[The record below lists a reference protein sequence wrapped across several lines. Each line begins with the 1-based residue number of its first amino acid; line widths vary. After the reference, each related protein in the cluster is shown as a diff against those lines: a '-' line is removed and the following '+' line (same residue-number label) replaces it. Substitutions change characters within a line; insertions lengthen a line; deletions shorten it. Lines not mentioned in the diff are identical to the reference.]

1 MKYIVKKFD
10 SLNEYSRYL
19 KSDMSD
25 LFKKYGHAASE
36 ECTKSFT
43 GTSSFEEADNM
54 LKFGDLENLK
64 KIKAELSK
72 IQVNGGGETKYTET
86 YRSFVGYAPH
96 VPSYVSG
103 QPKTMLRKRVV
114 RETDVKIVNIMYSS
128 AASCGVDARD
138 ILETS
143 VNVMNF
149 IHSLEKQGYS
159 VNLYTMIATSKGNET
174 VSQIVKIK
182 SSDDY
187 TNLSKVVY
195 PMVNPSFLRRH
206 FFKFMEVT
214 EGITNKDFC
223 HSYGLPVYLKSE
235 VQPIWEQ
242 VGIRIDYYFDFY
254 EAEYQLKQYTKQ
266 INK

>member
-25 LFKKYGHAASE
+25 LFKKYGVSASE
-36 ECTKSFT
+36 EGTKKFT
-43 GTSSFEEADNM
+43 GTSSFEEADNL
-54 LKFGDLENLK
+54 LKFGDLDNLK

-72 IQVNGGGETKYTET
+72 IKITGGGETKRTET
-86 YRSFVGYAPH
+86 YRSYVGYAPH
-96 VPSYVSG
+96 VPSYITG

-128 AASCGVDARD
+128 AASHGVDARD
-138 ILETS
+138 ILGTS

-149 IHSLEKQGYS
+149 VDTLEKQGYS
-159 VNLYTMIATSKGNET
+159 VNLYTMIATRKGDET
-174 VSQIVKIK
+174 VCQIVKIK

-214 EGITNKDFC
+214 KGITNTDFC
-223 HSYGLPVYLKSE
+223 YSYGVPVYIQSD

-242 VGIRIDYYFDFY
+242 VGVRIDYYFNFY
-254 EAEYQLKQYTKQ
+254 EAKYQLNKYIKQMQ
-266 INK
+266 